1 MKKREWEFKM
11 KKDLIADAAADLFL
25 EKGVEN
31 VTLAEIAAQVGYS
44 KSSIY
49 SYFNSRDDI
58 ISYLVEMA
66 DEEFREIESF
76 ITEQLEKVEPGQLG
90 SLFDVLFDESLRKTY
105 RNKKI
110 ATLFHKNIGLIY
122 QNNGKIFEK
131 IMDIYEKRID
141 FLSTLLKRNIS
152 DEKKAVLVSYLIMG
166 ILHGMDHYK
175 MMEEKPLRDEEAYD
189 IMKKFLKRALGDN
202 VNAEEER

>member
-31 VTLAEIAAQVGYS
+31 VTLSEIASQVGYS
-44 KSSIY
+44 KSSLY
-49 SYFNSRDDI
+49 SYFKSRDDI

-66 DEEFREIESF
+66 DEEFQEIESF
-76 ITEQLEKVEPGQLG
+76 ITEQLKKIEPGESE

-105 RNKKI
+105 RNKKV

-122 QNNGKIFEK
+122 QNNGVIFEK
-131 IMDIYEKRID
+131 IMGIYEKRIK
-141 FLSTLLKRNIS
+141 FLSGVLKEYIS
-152 DEKKAVLVSYLIMG
+152 DVKKATLVSYLVMG
-166 ILHGMDHYK
+166 VLHGMEHYK
-175 MMEEKPLRDEEAYD
+175 MMEENSMEDEKAYQ
-189 IMKKFLKRALGDN
+189 IMKIFLKSALGEN
-202 VNAEEER
+202 TEEEK

>member
-44 KSSIY
+44 KSSLY
-49 SYFNSRDDI
+49 SYFKSRDDI
-58 ISYLVEMA
+58 ITYLVELA
-66 DEEFREIESF
+66 DEEFREIESY
-76 ITEQLEKVEPGQLG
+76 IAEQLRQAGKDESD

-105 RNKKI
+105 RNKKV

-122 QNNGKIFEK
+122 QNNGVIFEK
-131 IMDIYEKRID
+131 IMDIYAKRID
-141 FLSTLLKRNIS
+141 FLSGVLKQYIS
-152 DEKKAVLVSYLIMG
+152 DEKKAGLVSYLVMG
-166 ILHGMDHYK
+166 VLHGMEHYK
-175 MMEEKPLRDEEAYD
+175 MMEERPLGDREAYK
-189 IMKKFLKRALGDN
+189 IMKTFLKRALGDN
-202 VNAEEER
+202 TEEER